1 MNIKN
6 KKAEKY
12 IKSNNENSTDI
23 KNIKDELEFDK
34 KEIKINTSTEETSE
48 GIANENIEES
58 GNNQNNPDEENL
70 EIDQSINYEE
80 EISNLREEK
89 LRLLAEMD
97 NIRKR
102 FEREKSDSIRFGSTN
117 LARDILSLNDN
128 LTRALENI
136 PDNNSL
142 SEPIKNLVDGLKM
155 VKKEFTTILEK
166 HGVKKI
172 DALNKKFDHN
182 LHQAMLEI
190 ETDKKKEEGLVVQE
204 IQSGYTIHNRLLRP
218 TMVGVS
224 KKTQKNKEKK

>member
-12 IKSNNENSTDI
+12 IKSNNENSADI
-23 KNIKDELEFDK
+23 KNIKNDLEFDK
-34 KEIKINTSTEETSE
+34 KELKINTSAEETSK

-58 GNNQNNPDEENL
+58 GNNQNNPNEENL

-218 TMVGVS
+218 AMVGVS
-224 KKTQKNKEKK
+224 KKTQKNKEKI

>member
-34 KEIKINTSTEETSE
+34 KELKINTSAEETSE

>member
-34 KEIKINTSTEETSE
+34 KELKINTSTEETSE